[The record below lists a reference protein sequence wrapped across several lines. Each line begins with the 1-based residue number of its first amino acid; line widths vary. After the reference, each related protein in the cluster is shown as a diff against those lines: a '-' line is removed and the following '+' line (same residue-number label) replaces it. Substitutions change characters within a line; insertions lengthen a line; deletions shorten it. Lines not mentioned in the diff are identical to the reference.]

1 MIKKSIFL
9 SFVLLGCL
17 QASDNNTDQCGKDNL
32 SVRDLRIL
40 SITELKIMRLQEQFE
55 KFKNSTSNKTQ
66 DQIEIEETLKNVFD
80 ELLQI
85 AQDIREAKQAIQKK

>member
-1 MIKKSIFL
+1 
-9 SFVLLGCL
+9 
-17 QASDNNTDQCGKDNL
+17 
-32 SVRDLRIL
+32 
-40 SITELKIMRLQEQFE
+40 MRLQEQFE

-66 DQIEIEETLKNVFD
+66 DQIEIEETLKNVFN